1 MRCFL
6 KMPIAPN
13 LIGRKRSWLERPFSL
28 LCYSWSTSYGT
39 ERGVAL
45 KDVFQAIAL
54 GTPFI
59 FAMATYRLFY
69 WLDQNSSVQATREI
83 FEVVDWPTL

>member
-1 MRCFL
+1 
-6 KMPIAPN
+6 
-13 LIGRKRSWLERPFSL
+13 
-28 LCYSWSTSYGT
+28 
-39 ERGVAL
+39 VAL